1 MAFVKRKTLLILVGL
16 SVIAVLAVAGFIW
29 SGLYNIGADDPHM
42 GPVYSALETLRERSI
57 EVRANELQVP
67 ALDDP
72 ARIVQ
77 GAGNYAAMCTGCHL
91 APGMSET
98 EMSRGLYPAP
108 PDLTKTTV
116 AAAEAFWDTADRQS
130 TRLNSSH

>member
-1 MAFVKRKTLLILVGL
+1 MTSRTPASSRASVSGSRETTTMAFVKRKTLLILVGL

-67 ALDDP
+67 ALDERRGSSR
-72 ARIVQ
+72 ARAI
-77 GAGNYAAMCTGCHL
+77 
-91 APGMSET
+91 
-98 EMSRGLYPAP
+98 
-108 PDLTKTTV
+108 
-116 AAAEAFWDTADRQS
+116 
-130 TRLNSSH
+130 TRPCA